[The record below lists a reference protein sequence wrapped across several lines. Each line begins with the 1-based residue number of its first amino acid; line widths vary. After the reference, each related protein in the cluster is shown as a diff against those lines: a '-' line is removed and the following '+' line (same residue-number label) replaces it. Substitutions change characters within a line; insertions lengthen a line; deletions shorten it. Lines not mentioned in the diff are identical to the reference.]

1 MWVLDD
7 DLGRGE
13 RIRTSGLYVP
23 NVALYQAKLH
33 PEAEPVIVANLGW
46 GFPGKTQIGSS
57 RAKLLRTH
65 SAVPDAVI
73 FAINACTDCS
83 PTILSRLLP

>member
-33 PEAEPVIVANLGW
+33 PEVEPEIVANLGW
-46 GFPGKTQIGSS
+46 GFRASLDGQFACQIALH
-57 RAKLLRTH
+57 RAGTVCVGTVRRR
-65 SAVPDAVI
+65 SAERRGRYGVAYGVSD
-73 FAINACTDCS
+73 
-83 PTILSRLLP
+83 